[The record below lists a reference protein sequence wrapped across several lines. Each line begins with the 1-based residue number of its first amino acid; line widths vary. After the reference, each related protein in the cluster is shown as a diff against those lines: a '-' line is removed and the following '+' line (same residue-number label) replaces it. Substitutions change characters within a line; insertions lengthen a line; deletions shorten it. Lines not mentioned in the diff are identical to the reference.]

1 MLRKVIINI
10 YLNYKLTF
18 LFNNL
23 KLYLFFHWSKLDS
36 ITLFNSVSSYYY
48 YYILYNNIKQLIAV
62 EITLKITFAYTYLF
76 YYFLRISN
84 SFLNNHISNI
94 TNLINTVF
102 IYSLYKSTLCIFL
115 SNYENIN

>member
-1 MLRKVIINI
+1 MLHKVIINI

-23 KLYLFFHWSKLDS
+23 KLYLFFHFSKLDS
-36 ITLFNSVSSYYY
+36 IPLFSSVSSSYY

-62 EITLKITFAYTYLF
+62 DKTLKITFAYTHLF
-76 YYFLRISN
+76 YYFLRINN

-94 TNLINTVF
+94 KNLINTVF
-102 IYSLYKSTLCIFL
+102 NIFIIQIDFG
-115 SNYENIN
+115 YTFE